1 MNDVTFAVIMST
13 DNPLL
18 AWEKPQAYTVSELI
32 SERLN
37 PDLCPVLEWLICECV
52 WREETMLINV
62 SLV

>member
-1 MNDVTFAVIMST
+1 MNDVTFAVIIST

-37 PDLCPVLEWLICECV
+37 PDLCPVLECLIYVCL
-52 WREETMLINV
+52 RRGGNV
-62 SLV
+62 D